1 MERLKGDNNMS
12 EVLTFAG
19 RVFSE
24 LRAVV
29 ITVNSDTLTDV
40 NMVKAM
46 TLNEELKNLG
56 YCLKP
61 ADIINLAKSTDLD
74 YFYNQFKN
82 LIGNVKAKPMYPNF
96 PNQVMKMD
104 EATFRFHQ
112 LIHYFTT
119 YGIEALTGESVSKG
133 WLPNVEDTEKTVDDT
148 TLLSAKTIQLIIQSK
163 SNPTAI
169 YDYAYRTILS
179 KRERMTDKEITIITD
194 CIKYMSA
201 SAMAINIP
209 FKQNGMIIFNAI
221 LDSDANK
228 GAKFAVCKN
237 ICQHTGDVWKYMDYA
252 LTKHNYHFRTSQKR
266 FIVKLLESYPI
277 KDFKSNLII
286 SNKKGKRTNLMLNY
300 LDYNMYS
307 RSDDHMNAVKEFR
320 NGELRSWESRA
331 KYLILN
337 HSPEALDYVCAHPGT
352 ALRMLTLLYRNDYS
366 AKNIHSAMKP
376 HAGELSTQTLVSICN
391 AFGKTDTEFSK
402 ESATIY
408 ALAEQLLE
416 DKFRIIETP
425 LMNKKVYID
434 MSDYNLTHSVLL
446 TNDKSSEGGYIRSG
460 IAYAIPETVST
471 MRFFTYWNDEHR
483 VDIDLHANAVN
494 SEGRETRIGWNNDRL
509 NNGLVFSGDITHSDA
524 AEYIDV
530 DLNTTTAKYIT
541 FNIHSFTE
549 QTFKNID
556 EVFVGC
562 MAVSKLNEDVK
573 LYNPK
578 NCFFTHYL
586 TSNNTVM
593 NYGYLDIE
601 NRYIVFDGTAT
612 NNYSWYSFK
621 DRYNQLLNL
630 DRYINMLLST
640 QNVTI
645 VTNPEEADIN
655 LIMAKPNTDK
665 DISLIDNNF
674 FMDY

>member
-1 MERLKGDNNMS
+1 MS

-19 RVFSE
+19 MVFSE

-40 NMVKAM
+40 NMVKAV

-82 LIGNVKAKPMYPNF
+82 LIGDVKAKPMYPNF
-96 PNQVMKMD
+96 PTQVMNMD

-133 WLPNVEDTEKTVDDT
+133 WLPSVEDTERTVDDI
-148 TLLSAKTIQLIIQSK
+148 TLLSTKTIQLIIQSK

-169 YDYAYRTILS
+169 YDYAYKTILS
-179 KRERMTDKEITIITD
+179 KRERMTDKEIAIITE
-194 CIKYMSA
+194 CVKYMST
-201 SAMAINIP
+201 SAMAISIP
-209 FKQNGMIIFNAI
+209 FKQNGMIIFNALLNDDTI
-221 LDSDANK
+221 NRYT
-228 GAKFAVCKN
+228 KFTVCKH
-237 ICQHTGDVWKYMDYA
+237 ICQHTGDIWKYMDYA
-252 LTKHNYHFRTSQKR
+252 LTKNKYHFRTAQKR
-266 FIVKLLESYPI
+266 FIVQLLESYPI

-286 SNKKGKRTNLMLNY
+286 SNKKGKRTNLMLQY

-307 RSDDHMNAVKEFR
+307 RSDDHMDAVKEFR

-352 ALRMLTLLYRNDYS
+352 ALRMFTLLLRNGYT
-366 AKNIHSAMKP
+366 AKNIHKAMKP
-376 HAGELSTQTLVSICN
+376 HAGELSIQTLVSICN
-391 AFGKTDTEFSK
+391 AFGKTDTEFSD

-416 DKFRIIETP
+416 EKFRTIETP
-425 LMNKKVYID
+425 LKDKNVYVNMN
-434 MSDYNLTHSVLL
+434 DYNLAHSALL
-446 TNDKSSEGGYIRSG
+446 TNDKSAEGGYIRSG
-460 IAYAIPETVST
+460 IAYAIPETVSA
-471 MRFFTYWNDEHR
+471 MRFFTYWNDEQR
-483 VDIDLHANAVN
+483 VDIDLHATAVCDN
-494 SEGRETRIGWNNDRL
+494 GSEVHIGWESDRL

-530 DLNTTTAKYIT
+530 DLTKTSAEYVT
-541 FNIHSFTE
+541 FNIHSFTG

-586 TSNNTVM
+586 TTDCKQM
-593 NYGYLDIE
+593 NYGYIDIK
-601 NRYIVFDGTAT
+601 NRCIIFDGEAT
-612 NNYSWYSFK
+612 NSSWYSMK
-621 DRYNQLLNL
+621 ERHPQILNL
-630 DRYINMLLST
+630 DRYFNILLT
-640 QNVTI
+640 AQNVTI
-645 VTNPEEADIN
+645 TDNPEDAEVN
-655 LIMAKPNTDK
+655 LIMAKPMKDN
-665 DISLIDNNF
+665 DISVIDNNF